1 MSDHAQLSPSARHR
15 WGACPGSV
23 REEAKYPEQ
32 PAGPAAIDGTHSHTL
47 LEFCLK
53 NPFFPPESLIGQEM
67 EDHEGKF
74 VVDADRA
81 ARVRIALDYIKA
93 RAEELKPSVVHSEM
107 RVDPA
112 PLLGRSDMS
121 GTADCMIISDTV
133 AEIIDYKDGINPVN
147 AKDNDQ
153 MEQYT
158 WGMLAMYPN
167 AKFKRIRMTIIQPK
181 LKVKGI
187 DPISSHEVDVEDFM
201 RRMGTIIDQAAATDD
216 PNAPLTPGESQ
227 CKYCRAKGGCSALA
241 QHTMKASGIV
251 FQNLDVAQQAA
262 DKQSN
267 ELTDEQLRELI
278 EAAPLI
284 RQMLEGAE
292 KEAMRRFESGHPV
305 AGLKVVKGKGSR
317 EWALDDEQIAAKL
330 KMMGLT
336 KGEIYPAK
344 LITPA
349 QAEKLI
355 EAKAQEKGQDPSRK
369 LNTLATEYI
378 AKKDGKPTLALES
391 DPRSEITLNAAHLFG
406 AVK

>member
-1 MSDHAQLSPSARHR
+1 
-15 WGACPGSV
+15 
-23 REEAKYPEQ
+23 
-32 PAGPAAIDGTHSHTL
+32 
-47 LEFCLK
+47 
-53 NPFFPPESLIGQEM
+53 M

-74 VVDADRA
+74 VVDADSA
-81 ARVRIALDYIKA
+81 ARVRIALDYINE
-93 RAEELKPSVVHSEM
+93 RAAELKPSVVHSEM

-133 AEIIDYKDGINPVN
+133 AEIIDYKDGISPVL

-153 MEQYT
+153 MEQYA

-187 DPISSHEVDVEDFM
+187 DPISSHEVDVDDFAA
-201 RRMGTIIDQAAATDD
+201 RMGAIIDQAAATDAPD
-216 PNAPLTPGESQ
+216 APLVPGDSQ
-227 CKYCRAKGGCSALA
+227 CKYCRAKGGCTALA

-262 DKQSN
+262 DKQPT

-292 KEAMRRFESGHPV
+292 KEAMRRFETGHPI
-305 AGLKVVKGKGSR
+305 AGLKVVKGRGSR
-317 EWALDDEQIAAKL
+317 EWALDEEQIAAKL
-330 KMMGLT
+330 KMMGLG
-336 KGEIYPAK
+336 KAEIYPAK

-355 EAKAQEKGQDPSRK
+355 EQKAQEKGQDPSRK
-369 LNTLATEYI
+369 LHTLETEYI
-378 AKKDGKPTLALES
+378 AKKEGKPTLALES
-391 DPRSEITLNAAHLFG
+391 DPRSAIALSAAGMFG
-406 AVK
+406 QVSRGE